1 MKYFIDLM
9 EMLKKNNIVFNDIFI
24 ILFFQMYVK

>member
-1 MKYFIDLM
+1 MKYFIDIM
-9 EMLKKNNIVFNDIFI
+9 DMLKKNSIVFNSIFI

>member
-9 EMLKKNNIVFNDIFI
+9 EMLKKNNIVFNGIFI